1 MGKIKSYIT
10 KSSKLLNYDFSK
22 LENKQNEIE
31 EKIENLNESNIE
43 SYKSI
48 IELNYKMEEENKKLH
63 KIRTEIADINE
74 LSNKTIENLEK
85 LLKNN
90 IDMYNKFKY
99 YNIDGIQINCN
110 NEKKH
115 KVLICGFFG
124 AKNLGDELMLQTMM
138 REINKVGNFR
148 ITVMLCDNPEID
160 ITQYEKCEFIHYP
173 TNVMD
178 YNKLA
183 IEYDS
188 LIFSGGALLDDIDYE
203 SKNEIT
209 LGKILVNLSMRFITF
224 EKRVMLYGLST
235 NSELKNKEFIEKLNY
250 IVNNSTYFSLRDI
263 NSLEVLKKSKI
274 NVEKV
279 KIVEDIVWA
288 NVFNK
293 VTINEEK
300 NVKKVKI
307 GISYVDYNNN
317 IEELIQLTRNIYK
330 YLDNRRSKLRS

>member
-209 LGKILVNLSMRFITF
+209 LGKILVNLSMRFIAF

-235 NSELKNKEFIEKLNY
+235 NSEFKNKEFIEKLNY

-300 NVKKVKI
+300 NVKKLKI

-330 YLDNRRSKLRS
+330 YLDSRRSKLRS

>member
-1 MGKIKSYIT
+1 
-10 KSSKLLNYDFSK
+10 
-22 LENKQNEIE
+22 
-31 EKIENLNESNIE
+31 
-43 SYKSI
+43 
-48 IELNYKMEEENKKLH
+48 
-63 KIRTEIADINE
+63 
-74 LSNKTIENLEK
+74 
-85 LLKNN
+85 
-90 IDMYNKFKY
+90 
-99 YNIDGIQINCN
+99 
-110 NEKKH
+110 
-115 KVLICGFFG
+115 
-124 AKNLGDELMLQTMM
+124 
-138 REINKVGNFR
+138 
-148 ITVMLCDNPEID
+148 
-160 ITQYEKCEFIHYP
+160 
-173 TNVMD
+173 MD

-209 LGKILVNLSMRFITF
+209 LGKILVNLSMRFIAF

-288 NVFNK
+288 NEFNK

-300 NVKKVKI
+300 NVQKIKI

-330 YLDNRRSKLRS
+330 YLDNRRSKL

>member
-31 EKIENLNESNIE
+31 EKIENLKESNIE

-63 KIRTEIADINE
+63 EIRTEIADINE

-99 YNIDGIQINCN
+99 YNIDGIQINGN

-124 AKNLGDELMLQTMM
+124 AKNLGDELMLQTMI
-138 REINKVGNFR
+138 REINKVGNFK

-160 ITQYEKCEFIHYP
+160 ITQYGKCEFIHYP

-188 LIFSGGALLDDIDYE
+188 LIFSGGALLDDIDYK

-209 LGKILVNLSMRFITF
+209 LGKILVNLSMRFIAF

-288 NVFNK
+288 NEFNK

-300 NVKKVKI
+300 NVQKIKI

-330 YLDNRRSKLRS
+330 YLDNRRSKL